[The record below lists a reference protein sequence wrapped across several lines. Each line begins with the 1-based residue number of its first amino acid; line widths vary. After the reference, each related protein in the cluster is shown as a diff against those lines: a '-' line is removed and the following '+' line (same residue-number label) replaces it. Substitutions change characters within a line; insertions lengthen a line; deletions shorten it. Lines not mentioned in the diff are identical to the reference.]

1 MPEIDA
7 TAGVLRL
14 QSISSWYGTAQALFD
29 VSLEL
34 RPGEMV
40 GLLGRNGAGKS
51 TTLKS
56 VLGVEARRT
65 GTVFYDGVDISRK
78 NAERVARLGI
88 AWVPPDRRIFSELS
102 VLDNLALAARARR
115 VPLDLDGILEA
126 MPIMQRLIDRRG
138 HQLSGGEQQAVA
150 IARALAGRPRV
161 LLLDEPTEGLAPLV
175 VQQLEQSIA
184 ELPERFGV
192 SVVLAEQNLQFVLR
206 LTSRVYVLETGR
218 VVFNGDAN
226 RFATSPDLQ
235 HRYLSVASGTSAE
248 GVRNDAPTTSEKT
261 TEASRRPRRSSASG

>member
-1 MPEIDA
+1 MPDNDE

-14 QSISSWYGTAQALFD
+14 DSVSSWYGTAQALFD

-56 VLGVEARRT
+56 VLGIEARRT
-65 GTVFYDGVDISRK
+65 GTITYDGVDISRK
-78 NAERVARLGI
+78 SAERVARQGI

-115 VPLDLDGILEA
+115 VPLDLDSILEV

-175 VQQLEQSIA
+175 VQQLEASIA

-192 SVVLAEQNLQFVLR
+192 SVVLAEQNLQFILR

-218 VVFNGDAN
+218 VVFDGDAKE
-226 RFATSPDLQ
+226 FAASPELQ
-235 HRYLSVASGTSAE
+235 HRYLSVASGTAE
-248 GVRNDAPTTSEKT
+248 AAPQTAAPAAETGET
-261 TEASRRPRRSSASG
+261 NR